1 MADRLA
7 KTIHRE
13 AELQRRHLRFWDA
26 IKGSPLTRFIK
37 SLAALFDQDELDE
50 MKRLGVIK

>member
-13 AELQRRHLRFWDA
+13 AELQRRHIRFWEA
-26 IKGSPLTRFIK
+26 LKGSPLTRFIK
-37 SLAALFDQDELDE
+37 SLVALIDQDELDK